1 MRVATAHL
9 LVVYAVLGMPLF
21 ARVWYEKA
29 KRQIAAGDP
38 DAKLH
43 LYHKIVVEQVATTA
57 VVLGLSLWGWISA
70 ASLGLNA
77 PRSWEWN
84 IVLLAILIPSL
95 LWSAFKL
102 RPKAEK
108 VRKQLDGV
116 LGALIPGSP
125 RERCWWGTVSIGAGI
140 SEELVFRGFLFYYLG
155 LYLPQINTWETIGL
169 TSLIFGVAHFYQGKQ
184 GVIGAT
190 ILGLIAAAIYVMS
203 GSLLVPIVLHAVID
217 WRLLLMLPPEPEAE
231 ADAIMASGA

>member
-1 MRVATAHL
+1 MTAATAHL
-9 LVVYAVLGMPLF
+9 LVIYAILGMPLF
-21 ARVWYEKA
+21 ARVWHEKA

-38 DAKLH
+38 QAKVR
-43 LYHKIVVEQVATTA
+43 LYQKIVVEQVATTA
-57 VVLGLSLWGWISA
+57 VVLGLWLRGWISA

-116 LGALIPGSP
+116 LGALIPGST

-140 SEELVFRGFLFYYLG
+140 SEELVFRGFLFYYLA
-155 LYLPQINTWETIGL
+155 LYLPQINSLEKIVL
-169 TSLIFGVAHFYQGKQ
+169 TSLIFGVAHLYQGKK
-184 GVIGAT
+184 GIVGASVLGLIGAT
-190 ILGLIAAAIYVMS
+190 IYVIS

-231 ADAIMASGA
+231 ASAMVATKA